1 MVLEDENEFT
11 HSRIPAH
18 EFRDAARMFE
28 LELDREFDVFL
39 KQSLLPMAVRSY
51 MLMMS
56 DCSMSYDQYSHLY
69 KFYELHIGSILLI
82 HSFLPMDMR

>member
-18 EFRDAARMFE
+18 EFMDAARMFE

-39 KQSLLPMAVRSY
+39 KQSLLPIS
-51 MLMMS
+51 
-56 DCSMSYDQYSHLY
+56 
-69 KFYELHIGSILLI
+69 
-82 HSFLPMDMR
+82 